1 MGQWMR
7 AKLLLI
13 PATLEL
19 LLLLPRRAPSCLA
32 RDADAIESASHP
44 LGVVLIRV
52 VDNLINLEMKRPLRM
67 FPALCI
73 FSTTVCS
80 AGIV

>member
-7 AKLLLI
+7 AQ
-13 PATLEL
+13 
-19 LLLLPRRAPSCLA
+19 LLLLPATMKPQLFLSRRAPSRPA
-32 RDADAIESASHP
+32 RDADAIESAGHP

-52 VDNLINLEMKRPLRM
+52 VDILINLEMTRPLWM

-73 FSTTVCS
+73 FSTLV
-80 AGIV
+80 

>member
-7 AKLLLI
+7 AQLLLL

-19 LLLLPRRAPSCLA
+19 LLLLPRRAPSRPA

-44 LGVVLIRV
+44 LGVVLIWV
-52 VDNLINLEMKRPLRM
+52 VDNLINLEMTRPLRM

-73 FSTTVCS
+73 FSTLV
-80 AGIV
+80 